1 MADSSDYF
9 AVPEKTSTAKTDV
22 NHQPSSVG
30 LPKNNLSH
38 DSTPRKLPNRNNVE
52 GRNSAAPTKTPEQ
65 SSKAF
70 SLDEANEEVALLLQS
85 GKVSQREVQSLQGMM
100 RDHAMLK
107 DKVDK
112 LKSLL
117 GRSAKAQREAKLNLE
132 STQKRLEI
140 AVQENES
147 LKAKVEH
154 LANRPTHMDLLA
166 DFETNFDKAL
176 LSVGTSNQQQSG
188 GENTA
193 PNATTVL
200 QQDTTQQQQVVD
212 SMLMQ
217 ELSESQTRMERLENI
232 NTSLVHR
239 SSLLEQESKKLQQ
252 ERDAAVLKVDR
263 LSLELRMSNFEA
275 EKATRAMQDKLQ
287 SLQEMQLEIDLVTKA
302 SMDANVR
309 ATKGE
314 EAAKSVQTDREQ
326 VKQLQA
332 QVQALQE
339 WALASAESKRLCQE
353 RVRILENKVKTY
365 EDIKDPTGKA
375 ISGEKMILRKA
386 SSLVIGAGDIGYV
399 LLDLKECADQL
410 KQGDR
415 VLLRWKFDITPVE
428 LGVDFSLLKGV
439 CDTAAK
445 RLRADHL
452 IKDRTV
458 TGGAAGEN
466 ENAFLIQNACTLLWS
481 NKKSW
486 VRPRTIK
493 YDLEIFVM
501 NE

>member
-9 AVPEKTSTAKTDV
+9 AVPEKTSSTKTAGD
-22 NHQPSSVG
+22 HQPSPVG
-30 LPKNNLSH
+30 LPKINISH
-38 DSTPRKLPNRNNVE
+38 DNTPRRVSNRNNLE
-52 GRNSAAPTKTPEQ
+52 GRNAAAPTKTPEQ

-132 STQKRLEI
+132 STQKKLEI
-140 AVQENES
+140 AMQENQS
-147 LKAKVEH
+147 LKAKVDH

-193 PNATTVL
+193 PNATTSL
-200 QQDTTQQQQVVD
+200 QQDTHQQQQVVD

-217 ELSESQTRMERLENI
+217 ELSESQTRMERLESI
-232 NTSLVHR
+232 NKSLVHR
-239 SSLLEQESKKLQQ
+239 SNLLEQESKKLQQ
-252 ERDAAVLKVDR
+252 ERDAATLKVDR
-263 LSLELRMSNFEA
+263 LTLELRMSNFEA

-365 EDIKDPTGKA
+365 EEIKDPSSKA
-375 ISGEKMILRKA
+375 PSRERIILRKA

-399 LLDLKECADQL
+399 SLNLKECADQL

-415 VLLRWKFDITPVE
+415 VLLRWRFDITPAE
-428 LGVDFSLLKGV
+428 LGVDFSLLKGI
-439 CDTAAK
+439 CDTAPK
-445 RLRADHL
+445 QLRADYL
-452 IKDRTV
+452 IKNRYV
-458 TGGAAGEN
+458 FNILARVS
-466 ENAFLIQNACTLLWS
+466 FLGLLQPS
-481 NKKSW
+481 
-486 VRPRTIK
+486 IK
-493 YDLEIFVM
+493 YAFWGM
-501 NE
+501 